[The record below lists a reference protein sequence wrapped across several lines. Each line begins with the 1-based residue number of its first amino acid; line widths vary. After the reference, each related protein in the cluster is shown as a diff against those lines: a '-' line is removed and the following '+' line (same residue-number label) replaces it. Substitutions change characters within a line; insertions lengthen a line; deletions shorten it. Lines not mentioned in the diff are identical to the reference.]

1 MAAHL
6 ADLLHLDNH
15 LLLADRVLLPDS
27 QPILGDTLGPLP
39 LLGFPPQT
47 PILILTDP
55 IRQGVLLLLQ
65 HLDLILQPNNLI
77 DVLLLL
83 LGVALLDLPDMFI

>member
-27 QPILGDTLGPLP
+27 QPVLGDTLRPLP
-39 LLGFPPQT
+39 LGFPPQT

-83 LGVALLDLPDMFI
+83 LGVAVLDLPDMLI